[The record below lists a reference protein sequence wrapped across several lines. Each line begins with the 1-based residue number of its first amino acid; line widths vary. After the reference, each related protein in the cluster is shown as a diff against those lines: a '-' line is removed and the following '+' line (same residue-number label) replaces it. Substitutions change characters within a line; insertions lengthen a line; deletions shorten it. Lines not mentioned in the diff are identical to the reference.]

1 MDAEIMTKSFI
12 IKGNFIYCNEERE
25 AVIWEDSYGVCV
37 DGVSAGVYREIPEK
51 YTGLEVRDYS
61 GCLILPGLVDLHV
74 HAPQYGFRGIGFDSE
89 LIEWLNTHTFPVESH
104 YQDEEYARRA
114 YTIFAEDL
122 KKSATTRAVVFGTIH
137 RRSTE
142 ILMELLEEAG
152 VNAYVGKV
160 NMDRNA
166 PEYYVENSAEE
177 SVESTVRFIEESRR
191 RFRRIRPIL
200 TPRFV
205 PACTDELMGRLA
217 QLKKVYDLPVQSHL
231 SENQSEISWVKE
243 LCPEASCY
251 GDAYARS
258 GILDGPAPAVMAHC
272 VWSEEKEIELLREKN
287 VFVAHCP
294 KSNLNLMSGIAPVRR
309 YIERGIRVGLGTD
322 VAGGETLCVFEE
334 MARAIQVSK
343 MHWRY
348 INDTEKPLTVSE
360 ALFLATRGGGAF
372 FGKVGSF
379 EKGFEFDAIVIDDS
393 NLRTQLDPDLKE
405 RLERLIYCFG
415 QCRIEAKYVAGD
427 KIL

>member
-1 MDAEIMTKSFI
+1 MIMKKSFI
-12 IKGNFIYCNEERE
+12 IKGNFIYCNEDRE
-25 AVIWEDSYGVCV
+25 AVIWEDSYGVCI

-51 YTGLEVRDYS
+51 YAGFEVRDYS

-104 YQDEEYARRA
+104 YQDEEYARHA
-114 YTIFAEDL
+114 YSIFAEDL

-137 RRSTE
+137 RGSTE

-166 PEYYVENSAEE
+166 PEYYVENGAEE
-177 SVESTVRFIEESRR
+177 SVESTVRFIEESRK
-191 RFRRIRPIL
+191 RFRRIKPIL
-200 TPRFV
+200 TPRFI

-217 QLKKVYDLPVQSHL
+217 QLKKAYNLPVQSHL

-243 LCPEASCY
+243 LCPEATCY

-258 GILDGPAPAVMAHC
+258 GILDGPEPSVMAHC
-272 VWSEEKEIELLREKN
+272 VWSEEEEIELLREKN

-309 YIERGIRVGLGTD
+309 YIERGIPVGLGTD

-343 MHWRY
+343 MYWRY

-405 RLERLIYCFG
+405 RLERLIYCSG
-415 QCRIEAKYVAGD
+415 QCRIKAKYVAGD

>member
-1 MDAEIMTKSFI
+1 MTKSFI
-12 IKGNFIYCNEERE
+12 IKGNFIYCNEDRE

-89 LIEWLNTHTFPVESH
+89 LIEWLNTHTFPVESQ

-166 PEYYVENSAEE
+166 PEYYVENSVEE
-177 SVESTVRFIEESRR
+177 SVESTVRFIEESRG
-191 RFRRIRPIL
+191 RFHRIRPIL

-217 QLKKVYDLPVQSHL
+217 QLKKAYDIPVQSHL

-258 GILDGPAPAVMAHC
+258 GILDGTAPVVMAHC
-272 VWSEEKEIELLREKN
+272 VWSEEEEIELLREKN

-309 YIERGIRVGLGTD
+309 YIQRGIPVGLGTD

-348 INDTEKPLTVSE
+348 INGTEKPLTVSE

-379 EKGFEFDAIVIDDS
+379 EKGFEFDALVIDDS
-393 NLRTQLDPDLKE
+393 NLRTQLNPDLKE